1 MAILKDINS
10 PDDLKKLNLKDLN
23 ELSFEIREYIKDV
36 IGRNGGH
43 LSSNLGTVELT
54 ISVLYTFNPPF
65 DKIIFDVGHQCYIY
79 KILTGRK
86 DEFPKIRRSCG
97 ISGYPSPRESVYDTF
112 FVGHAS
118 NSISLSLGLASSRD
132 LNNENYK
139 IVDIIGDGA
148 LTGGEAWEALNNL
161 GQSKKDIL
169 IILNDN
175 GMSISKNVG
184 AFSRYFS
191 KLRAEKFYRESSKK
205 LNEILKKRGKFGEKL
220 LNS

>member
-1 MAILKDINS
+1 LR
-10 PDDLKKLNLKDLN
+10 DLN
-23 ELSFEIREYIKDV
+23 ELSCEIREYIKDV

-65 DKIIFDVGHQCYIY
+65 DKIIFDVGHQCYTY

-86 DEFPKIRRSCG
+86 DEFPKIRRSGG
-97 ISGYPSPRESVYDTF
+97 ISGYPSPKESVYDTF

-132 LNNENYK
+132 LTNEDYK
-139 IVDIIGDGA
+139 IVNIIGDGA

-175 GMSISKNVG
+175 GIVN
-184 AFSRYFS
+184 F
-191 KLRAEKFYRESSKK
+191 
-205 LNEILKKRGKFGEKL
+205 
-220 LNS
+220 